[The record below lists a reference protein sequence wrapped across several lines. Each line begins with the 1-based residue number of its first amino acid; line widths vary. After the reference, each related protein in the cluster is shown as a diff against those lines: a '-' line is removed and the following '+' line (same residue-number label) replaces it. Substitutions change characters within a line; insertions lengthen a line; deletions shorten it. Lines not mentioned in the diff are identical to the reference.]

1 MPAGSVEHMDWFNE
15 LQRVSAS
22 PENAVRTT
30 DVTANIDVR
39 DRMPQIAVP
48 TLVLHGRGD
57 SVVQFEFGRQVAALI
72 PGAKLVPLDSQSHIL
87 QESEPTWPVF
97 LSEVRSFLGVTESG
111 GQPAA
116 ASDPA

>member
-1 MPAGSVEHMDWFNE
+1 MRLGWGRENPSYRQVFTNNFMPAGSVEHMDWFNE

-48 TLVLHGRGD
+48 TLVLHGRGV

-72 PGAKLVPLDSQSHIL
+72 PGAKLVPLDS
-87 QESEPTWPVF
+87 
-97 LSEVRSFLGVTESG
+97 
-111 GQPAA
+111 
-116 ASDPA
+116 